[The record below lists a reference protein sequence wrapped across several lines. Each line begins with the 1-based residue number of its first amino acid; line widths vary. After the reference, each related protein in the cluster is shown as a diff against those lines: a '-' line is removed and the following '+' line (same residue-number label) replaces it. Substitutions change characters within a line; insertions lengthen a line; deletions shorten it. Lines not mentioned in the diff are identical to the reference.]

1 MAKISIWASEGC
13 LFSSI
18 ATIMDSLAIAELWR
32 QTFGERG
39 GKPLFETEILT
50 SDGLSVNAFG
60 GIPVHPHRSVHEV
73 EKTDYVI
80 VAPSLPSG
88 LPMNSNLETVS
99 HWITTQR
106 ANEATIATVCT
117 GTFLLAEMGLL
128 NGKEATTNLQ
138 FARLFRQTYP
148 DVKLKPEQMMTQD
161 DGIISTGAA
170 TAVFNLILHIISEFG
185 SEKLASACAKTFLID
200 SARESQTPYLVSLP
214 IKNHGDSQVL
224 MAQIIIE
231 DNFSDIRT
239 VDGVAKKVGISLRH
253 FNRRF
258 KQATGESPLKYL
270 QKIRIDAARE
280 MLETTKDPIDEITWA
295 VGYQDVSSFCRLFKQ
310 PTDLS
315 PKAYR
320 DKFFRGPYM
329 QTARL

>member
-1 MAKISIWASEGC
+1 MAKISIWASDGC
-13 LFSSI
+13 LFSTI

-32 QTFGERG
+32 KTFGEKG
-39 GKPLFETEILT
+39 EKPLFETEILT
-50 SDGLSVNAFG
+50 SDGLSINAFG
-60 GIPVHPHRSVHEV
+60 GIPVHPHRSIGEV
-73 EKTDYVI
+73 VRTDYVI
-80 VAPSLPSG
+80 VAPSLPYST
-88 LPMNSNLETVS
+88 PMVSNLGTVRD
-99 HWITTQR
+99 WITTQR
-106 ANEATIATVCT
+106 TNEATIATGCT

-128 NGKEATTNLQ
+128 DGKKATTNLQ
-138 FARLFRQTYP
+138 FAQLFKKTYP
-148 DVKLKPEQMMTQD
+148 DVRLQPEKMIVED

-170 TAVFNLILHIISEFG
+170 TAVYNLILHIISEFG

-200 SARESQTPYLVSLP
+200 SARENQAPYLVSLP
-214 IKNHGDSQVL
+214 LKTHGDSQIL
-224 MAQIIIE
+224 MAQTFIE
-231 DNFSDIRT
+231 ENFSTIKT

-270 QKIRIDAARE
+270 QRKRIDAAKE
-280 MLETTKDPIDEITWA
+280 ILETTKDSIDEITWA

-310 PTDLS
+310 TTELP

-329 QTARL
+329 RTGS